1 MRTYLLLTLCVLFW
15 AGNFVLGRFIK
26 DDISPFEMAFFR
38 WFFVLVIVSPILI
51 IRFQNI
57 YKVFK
62 QNYFILLVLSGLG
75 ITAFNTFVY
84 IALTLTTSTN
94 ALMINSTVPI
104 LILVLSFFIL
114 KQKLI
119 LHQLLGIVLSTF
131 GVSFLI
137 LKGDMSNIISLSFN
151 EGDLWIMFSSLC
163 WAFYSVLIKFKP
175 KALNNFELFATV
187 VFLGFI
193 ILLPIYLYQGYSL
206 QHEIDILKSNYLSF
220 LYTSVFASCLSY
232 YFWHYGIDH
241 IGASKTG
248 QFTHLMPLFGTTLAY
263 IFLDEQLMFYHLI
276 GALLIA
282 FGIYL
287 SLFYK
292 KATIR

>member
-1 MRTYLLLTLCVLFW
+1 MRTYILLTLCVLFW

-38 WFFVLVIVSPILI
+38 WLFVLIIVSPILI
-51 IRFQNI
+51 IRFRNI
-57 YKVFK
+57 YKVFI
-62 QNYFILLVLSGLG
+62 QNYFILLVLSVLG
-75 ITAFNTFVY
+75 ITLYNTFVY
-84 IALTLTTSTN
+84 TALTMTTSTN

-119 LHQLLGIVLSTF
+119 LHQLFGIALSTL

-137 LKGDMSNIISLSFN
+137 LKGDLSNIVSLDFN
-151 EGDLWIMFSSLC
+151 KGDLWIMLSSLS

-175 KALNNFELFATV
+175 KTLNNFEFFTTL

-193 ILLPIYLYQGYSL
+193 MLLPIYLYQGYSL
-206 QHEIDILKSNYLSF
+206 QHELDILKSNYLSF
-220 LYTSVFASCLSY
+220 IYISVFTSCLSY

-248 QFTHLMPLFGTTLAY
+248 QFVHLMPIFGTILAY
-263 IFLDEQLMFYHLI
+263 IFLGERLMYYHLI
-276 GALLIA
+276 GAIFIA
-282 FGIYL
+282 LGIYL

-292 KATIR
+292 KTSSK

>member
-1 MRTYLLLTLCVLFW
+1 MKTYILLTLCVLFW

-26 DDISPFEMAFFR
+26 EDISPYEMAFFR
-38 WFFVLVIVSPILI
+38 WLFVLVIVSPILI

-57 YKVFK
+57 YKTFK
-62 QNYFILLVLSGLG
+62 KNYLILLTLSALG
-75 ITAFNTFVY
+75 ITAYNTFLY
-84 IALTLTTSTN
+84 IALTMTTSTN

-104 LILVLSFFIL
+104 LVLVLSFLIL

-119 LHQLLGIVLSTF
+119 LHQLFGIVLSTF

-137 LKGDMSNIISLSFN
+137 LKGDISNILSLDFN
-151 EGDLWIMFSSLC
+151 QGDLWIMLSSLS

-175 KALNNFELFATV
+175 KTLNNFELFAIL

-193 ILLPIYLYQGYSL
+193 ILLPIYLYQGYSF
-206 QHEIDILKSNYLSF
+206 QHELVILKSNYLSF
-220 LYTSVFASCLSY
+220 IYTSVFASCLSY

-241 IGASKTG
+241 IGAAKTS
-248 QFTHLMPLFGTTLAY
+248 QFVHLMPVFGTTLAY
-263 IFLDEQLMFYHLI
+263 IFLNERLMSYHLI
-276 GALLIA
+276 GAIFIA
-282 FGIYL
+282 LGIYL

-292 KATIR
+292 KESLN